1 MPTLYPPTGHFP
13 ADPCALERS
22 ELEESYRHLR
32 HSYRGLKVSRGLFR
46 GEAERS
52 RVAMH
57 QLESK
62 LRAIAEREASIRQE
76 AYQMLEIV
84 TEVIGEL
91 EDAGDTVV
99 NEFGAYQR
107 GRRSMQGAGFIG
119 RLISSIATF
128 IRHWTA
134 TKQKLNVIVE
144 KQQAMQ
150 AQLQEGS
157 DGQDR

>member
-1 MPTLYPPTGHFP
+1 MPTLYPPTGAFP
-13 ADPCALERS
+13 ADPFSLERS
-22 ELEESYRHLR
+22 ELEERYLHLR
-32 HSYRGLKVSRGLFR
+32 QSHRGLKVSRGLFR
-46 GEAERS
+46 GEADRS

-76 AYQMLEIV
+76 AYHMLEIV

-91 EDAGDTVV
+91 EDAGDNVV

-107 GRRSMQGAGFIG
+107 SRRSIQGAGFIG
-119 RLISSIATF
+119 RLVSSIAAF

-144 KQQAMQ
+144 KQEAMQ

>member
-1 MPTLYPPTGHFP
+1 MPTLYPPTGAFP
-13 ADPCALERS
+13 ADPFSLERN
-22 ELEESYRHLR
+22 ELEERYLHLR
-32 HSYRGLKVSRGLFR
+32 QSYRGHKVSRGLFR
-46 GEAERS
+46 GEADRS

-91 EDAGDTVV
+91 EDAGDNVV

-107 GRRSMQGAGFIG
+107 SRRTIQGAGFIG
-119 RLISSIATF
+119 RLVSSIAAF

-144 KQQAMQ
+144 KQEAMQ